1 MQFNWDTLI
10 GFNMILCFVIFIY
23 GIITWSRAKS
33 KVALYMG
40 VAFGIFGLSHLA
52 TLLSLDIN
60 SIVRIVVRLVAYL
73 LVIYGMFLAG
83 LKKK

>member
-1 MQFNWDTLI
+1 
-10 GFNMILCFVIFIY
+10 
-23 GIITWSRAKS
+23 
-33 KVALYMG
+33 MG
-40 VAFGIFGLSHLA
+40 VAFGILGLSHLA

-60 SIVRIVVRLVAYL
+60 SIVRIIVRLVAYL